1 MMVPRSRPVF
11 EVLSRVV
18 HELVAMGACQRAG
31 GSSWRATAL
40 WAARRSKDI
49 QAFVFDPGVRESLP
63 SWLFR
68 ADRATGSRCWL
79 RAPTT
84 SRNPEQFTQ
93 PTHRTQSVQP
103 TQPIQATHRV
113 QARHARQA
121 RQPRAATHSTISTL
135 PATPALPAV
144 ATEPATATLPAVA
157 TEPATAT
164 LPAVATEPATAT
176 LPAPATEPATPT
188 LSVTATEPA
197 TLRLPLVASE
207 PITPVPSGRASKGM
221 GTACHRPRCESKS
234 CTQTRAG
241 SEVIEER
248 SARP

>member
-49 QAFVFDPGVRESLP
+49 QAFVFDPGDRESLP

-176 LPAPATEPATPT
+176 LPAWHDRPPRRARASDRASHADAVGDCDGAGDPTAPAGGKRADHTGAVWAREQGHGH
-188 LSVTATEPA
+188 SMSPA
-197 TLRLPLVASE
+197 TL
-207 PITPVPSGRASKGM
+207 
-221 GTACHRPRCESKS
+221 
-234 CTQTRAG
+234 
-241 SEVIEER
+241 
-248 SARP
+248 